1 MDPVTAEKVAARR
14 RLGRLHALFSCVEA
28 CLALLLVFWSS
39 LRGYATA
46 RLAVGLLGRLLTG
59 HLFIFLLG
67 NAIVLALL
75 ALSCR
80 HVGARDASGGDVY
93 DQFLACQSRAAPSHP
108 TSLAAEAEEVPTPL
122 PAKDKKSRAAPSR
135 PTSLAAEAEEVATPL
150 PGKDKKVRRAC
161 LRRRSV
167 KMERRR
173 SGTVDLRRSGSDVSG
188 VEAKPDVDAEEF
200 RRMIESFIEMQQK
213 RFQRE
218 ESMAGVSSSFL
229 EEQPHT
235 YTVVTCS

>member
-14 RLGRLHALFSCVEA
+14 RLGRLHALFRCVEA

-67 NAIVLALL
+67 NAIVLTLL

-80 HVGARDASGGDVY
+80 HVGARDASGGDMY
-93 DQFLACQSRAAPSHP
+93 DQFLACQSRAAPS
-108 TSLAAEAEEVPTPL
+108 
-122 PAKDKKSRAAPSR
+122 R
-135 PTSLAAEAEEVATPL
+135 PTSLAAEVEEVATPL
-150 PGKDKKVRRAC
+150 PGKDKKARRAC
-161 LRRRSV
+161 RISRSV
-167 KMERRR
+167 KIKRRW

-218 ESMAGVSSSFL
+218 ESMAGVASSFL
-229 EEQPHT
+229 EEQPHRHT
-235 YTVVTCS
+235 VTCS